1 MMPRSRT
8 YREFWPRYL
17 GEHARAAT
25 RALHFAGTGLDPHV
39 LIVIA
44 LTFLLAGAVAAGSWW
59 LAVAALVCGYAF
71 AWVGHAFVER
81 NRPATF
87 THPWWSFVSDFRMFF
102 AWLGGDLGGGL
113 DGATSVGPDGGH
125 GKPARREGRE

>member
-17 GEHARAAT
+17 GEHGRAAT
-25 RALHFAGTGLDPHV
+25 RALHFAGTGLG
-39 LIVIA
+39 L
-44 LTFLLAGAVAAGSWW
+44 FLLAGAVAAGSWW
-59 LAVAALVCGYAF
+59 LALAALVCGYAF
-71 AWVGHAFVER
+71 AWIGHAFVER

-102 AWLGGDLGGGL
+102 AWLGGELAGGG
-113 DGATSVGPDGGH
+113 GE
-125 GKPARREGRE
+125 PARCERRE